1 METNEIFR
9 AQLFEIIENQIKN
22 NHPVETNFTFR
33 RLIKMGYTD
42 FETMQLIGQC
52 LSIELFNVMKHKIAF
67 DEKRY
72 AENLKQLP
80 KEPFT

>member
-1 METNEIFR
+1 METNKIFR

-22 NHPVETNFTFR
+22 NHPVETNFTYG

-52 LSIELFNVMKHKIAF
+52 LSIELLNVMKHKIEF
-67 DEKRY
+67 DEKRH